1 MNKSIGHYIWESFKK
16 VWGVP
21 AIFLGI
27 VLSYL
32 SWTQSPDSTIKLS
45 FFVLI
50 LSTLVIVII
59 TLINLSINLYN
70 KSIENKLP
78 IIKLTRQPFY
88 DDNSQLLLLLEPSD
102 LFSFDSV
109 VSIYKLDNDF
119 EQLFGIGKVINIQ
132 ENGMIQVGLIE
143 VIGSGSETFKKLA
156 NNDKEL
162 LEKMIIKPTIPNFAF
177 NSLQT

>member
-1 MNKSIGHYIWESFKK
+1 MKNRISLYIWESFKK

-27 VLSYL
+27 ILSYL

-45 FFVLI
+45 LFVLI
-50 LSTLVIVII
+50 LSALLIIIVTL
-59 TLINLSINLYN
+59 LNLSINLYN

-78 IIKLTRQPFY
+78 TIKLTRQPFNT
-88 DDNSQLLLLLEPSD
+88 DNTQLLLLLEPSE

-109 VSIYKLDNDF
+109 VSIYKLDNEF

-143 VIGSGSETFKKLA
+143 VIESGSETLKKLA

-162 LEKMIIKPTIPNFAF
+162 LEKMIIKPTIPNIAY